1 MDRLNLLREKIRRVA
16 QDQDVDDKKG
26 TQPKKYYSGVKKDKK
41 DARDAHFKRGA
52 SMSDDNPAAYKPAP
66 GDKDKDGKMK
76 KTKPSK
82 HTNKFKQMYG
92 EMVKEVFLPY
102 NEPWNDNVGFHGTLG
117 LLKDTKSKKNAA
129 KYIEKLAKKHKV
141 NFKVDGRGQK
151 QFVYLK
157 SKDQKA
163 VDKLKKELM
172 KNKKLMDALNTI
184 GGVFKEEIEIN
195 EVTFSNPDATEAD
208 ALPPK
213 IVNRF
218 VKEYKNAD
226 KLQNLIIRTK
236 SKVRGSE
243 QSETLNDLNKK
254 TRDFKFALS
263 DCIETGSTIV
273 MDYTPDGDDL
283 YEGKLV
289 TGVDQVL
296 GVISKKL
303 KSEMGKRY
311 KSNAE
316 TGMKFINQL
325 AKMVGMTATDKKQE
339 KGKMF
344 LKMSEQVD
352 EACWDT
358 HKQVGLKK
366 KGNKM
371 VPNCVPKNEASSRA
385 QQAAI
390 AIAKKKSGKYDKDG
404 NRLDEADI
412 KKQLKKIKG
421 ISKKQLEILMTI
433 PQPTL
438 MTMIQQLSTLSM
450 SEKLNP
456 NKDDAGDYIDDFR
469 KSDEPQFKGKSDAK
483 IRKMAIAAYLDAKD
497 KK

>member
-1 MDRLNLLREKIRRVA
+1 MDRLDLLREKIRRVA
-16 QDQDVDDKKG
+16 QDPDVDDKKG

-66 GDKDKDGKMK
+66 GDKDPKTGKLK

-82 HTNKFKQMYG
+82 HTKKFKAMYG
-92 EMVKEVFLPY
+92 EKVNEVFLPY

-195 EVTFSNPDATEAD
+195 EVAFSNPNATEAD

-213 IVNRF
+213 VVNRF

-226 KLQNLIIRTK
+226 KLQTLVIRTK
-236 SKVRGSE
+236 SKIRGSE
-243 QSETLNDLNKK
+243 QRETLDDLNKK

-283 YEGKLV
+283 HEGKLV

-296 GVISKKL
+296 GVITKKL

-311 KSNAE
+311 KKNAE
-316 TGMKFINQL
+316 AGMKYINSI

-339 KGKMF
+339 KGKMLLRMSTLDEKAPNTADAMKRHKAGKAGF
-344 LKMSEQVD
+344 TDKAHLKAKGLIPRSD
-352 EACWDT
+352 GTKRKSPKYEA
-358 HKQVGLKK
+358 KVLPKVKK
-366 KGNKM
+366 K
-371 VPNCVPKNEASSRA
+371 
-385 QQAAI
+385 
-390 AIAKKKSGKYDKDG
+390 
-404 NRLDEADI
+404 LD
-412 KKQLKKIKG
+412 KIKG
-421 ISKKQLEILMTI
+421 ISKQQAEIIASI

-438 MTMIQQLSTLSM
+438 MTIIQQLSTLTM
-450 SEKLNP
+450 ELDPK
-456 NKDDAGDYIDDFR
+456 KDDAGDYIDDFR
-469 KSDEPQFKGKSDAK
+469 QSDAPQFKGKSDAK

>member
-1 MDRLNLLREKIRRVA
+1 MDRLDLIREKIRRVA
-16 QDQDVDDKKG
+16 QDPDVDDKKG

-66 GDKDKDGKMK
+66 GDKDPKTGKLK

-82 HTNKFKQMYG
+82 HTKKFKAMYG
-92 EMVKEVFLPY
+92 EKVNEVFLPY

-195 EVTFSNPDATEAD
+195 EVAFSNPNATEAD

-213 IVNRF
+213 VVNRF

-226 KLQNLIIRTK
+226 KLQTLVIRTK
-236 SKVRGSE
+236 SKIRGSE
-243 QSETLNDLNKK
+243 QRETLDDLNKK

-283 YEGKLV
+283 HEGKLV

-296 GVISKKL
+296 GVITKKL

-311 KSNAE
+311 KKNAE
-316 TGMKFINQL
+316 AGMKYINSI

-344 LKMSEQVD
+344 LRMSTLD
-352 EACWDT
+352 EKAPNTADAMKR
-358 HKQVGLKK
+358 HKAGKAGFTDKAHLKAKGLIPRSDGTKRKSPKYEAKVLPKVKK
-366 KGNKM
+366 K
-371 VPNCVPKNEASSRA
+371 
-385 QQAAI
+385 
-390 AIAKKKSGKYDKDG
+390 
-404 NRLDEADI
+404 LD
-412 KKQLKKIKG
+412 KIKG
-421 ISKKQLEILMTI
+421 ISKQQAEIIASI

-438 MTMIQQLSTLSM
+438 MTIIQQLSTLTM
-450 SEKLNP
+450 ELDPK
-456 NKDDAGDYIDDFR
+456 KDDAGDYIDDFR
-469 KSDEPQFKGKSDAK
+469 QSDAPQFKGKSDAK

>member
-1 MDRLNLLREKIRRVA
+1 MDKLELIREKLRRVA

-41 DARDAHFKRGA
+41 DARDAHFKKGA
-52 SMSDDNPAAYKPAP
+52 SMSDDNPNAYKPAP

-82 HTNKFKQMYG
+82 HTNKFKAMYG

-102 NEPWNDNVGFHGTLG
+102 NQPWNDKKGLHQTLG
-117 LLKDTKSKKNAA
+117 LLRDTKSRKNAA
-129 KYIEKLAKKHKV
+129 KAIEKLAKKHKV
-141 NFKVDGRGQK
+141 EFEVDGRGQK
-151 QFVYLK
+151 QFVYLTSFDK
-157 SKDQKA
+157 KA
-163 VDKLKKELM
+163 IDKLKKDLM
-172 KNKKLMDALNTI
+172 KNKNLIKALDTVNGT
-184 GGVFKEEIEIN
+184 FKEEIEIN
-195 EVTFSNPDATEAD
+195 EVTYSNPNATEAD
-208 ALPPK
+208 TLPPK
-213 IVNRF
+213 VVNRF

-236 SKVRGSE
+236 SKIRGSE
-243 QSETLNDLNKK
+243 QRETLDDLNKK
-254 TRDFKFALS
+254 TRDFKFALT

-283 YEGKLV
+283 HEGKLV

-296 GVISKKL
+296 GVITKKL

-311 KSNAE
+311 KKNAE
-316 TGMKFINQL
+316 AGMKYINSI

-344 LKMSEQVD
+344 LRMSEQVD

-358 HKQVGLKK
+358 HKQVGMKK
-366 KGNKM
+366 KGGKM

-404 NRLDEADI
+404 NRLDEVNI
-412 KKQLKKIKG
+412 KKQLQKIKG
-421 ISKKQLEILMTI
+421 LTKKQIEQLMSI

-438 MTMIQQLSTLSM
+438 MTIIQQLSSLTMELDP
-450 SEKLNP
+450 K
-456 NKDDAGDYIDDFR
+456 KDDAGDYIDDFR
-469 KSDEPQFKGKSDAK
+469 KSDAPQFKGKSDSK

>member
-1 MDRLNLLREKIRRVA
+1 MDRLDLLREKIRRVA
-16 QDQDVDDKKG
+16 QDPDVDDKKG

-66 GDKDKDGKMK
+66 GDKDPKTGKLK

-82 HTNKFKQMYG
+82 HTKKFKAMYG
-92 EMVKEVFLPY
+92 EKVNEVFLPY

-195 EVTFSNPDATEAD
+195 EVAFSNPNATEAD

-213 IVNRF
+213 VVNRF

-226 KLQNLIIRTK
+226 KLQTLVIRTK
-236 SKVRGSE
+236 SKIRGSE
-243 QSETLNDLNKK
+243 QRETLDDLNKK

-283 YEGKLV
+283 HEGKLV

-296 GVISKKL
+296 GVITKKL

-311 KSNAE
+311 KKNAE
-316 TGMKFINQL
+316 AGMKYINSI

-344 LKMSEQVD
+344 LRMSTLD
-352 EACWDT
+352 EKAPNTADAMKR
-358 HKQVGLKK
+358 HKAGKAGFTDKAHLKAKGLIPRSDGTKRKSPKYEAKVLPKVKK
-366 KGNKM
+366 KL
-371 VPNCVPKNEASSRA
+371 
-385 QQAAI
+385 
-390 AIAKKKSGKYDKDG
+390 DKV
-404 NRLDEADI
+404 
-412 KKQLKKIKG
+412 KG
-421 ISKKQLEILMTI
+421 ISKQQAEIIASI

-438 MTMIQQLSTLSM
+438 MTIIQQLSTLTM
-450 SEKLNP
+450 ELDPK
-456 NKDDAGDYIDDFR
+456 KDDAGDYIDDFR
-469 KSDEPQFKGKSDAK
+469 QSDAPQFKGKSDAK

>member
-1 MDRLNLLREKIRRVA
+1 MDRLDLLREKIRRVA
-16 QDQDVDDKKG
+16 QDPDVDDKKG

-66 GDKDKDGKMK
+66 GDKDPKTGKLK

-82 HTNKFKQMYG
+82 HTKKFKAMYG
-92 EMVKEVFLPY
+92 EKVNEVFLPY

-195 EVTFSNPDATEAD
+195 EVTFSNPNATEAD

-213 IVNRF
+213 VVNRF

-226 KLQNLIIRTK
+226 KLQTLVIRTK
-236 SKVRGSE
+236 SKIRGSE
-243 QSETLNDLNKK
+243 QRETLDDLNKK

-283 YEGKLV
+283 HEGKLV

-296 GVISKKL
+296 GVITKKL

-311 KSNAE
+311 KKNAE
-316 TGMKFINQL
+316 AGMKYINSI

-344 LKMSEQVD
+344 LRMSTLD
-352 EACWDT
+352 EKAPNTADAMKR
-358 HKQVGLKK
+358 HKAGKAGFTDKAHLKAKGLIPRSDGTKRKSPKYEAKVLPKVKK
-366 KGNKM
+366 K
-371 VPNCVPKNEASSRA
+371 
-385 QQAAI
+385 
-390 AIAKKKSGKYDKDG
+390 
-404 NRLDEADI
+404 LD
-412 KKQLKKIKG
+412 KIKG
-421 ISKKQLEILMTI
+421 ISKQQAEIIASI

-438 MTMIQQLSTLSM
+438 MTIIQQLSTLTM
-450 SEKLNP
+450 ELDPK
-456 NKDDAGDYIDDFR
+456 KDDAGDYIDDFR
-469 KSDEPQFKGKSDAK
+469 QSDAPQFKGKSDAK

>member
-1 MDRLNLLREKIRRVA
+1 MDRLDLLREKIRRVA
-16 QDQDVDDKKG
+16 QDPDVDDKKG
-26 TQPKKYYSGVKKDKK
+26 TQPEKYYSGVKKDKK

-66 GDKDKDGKMK
+66 GDKDPKTGKLK

-82 HTNKFKQMYG
+82 HTKKFKAMYG
-92 EMVKEVFLPY
+92 EKVNEVFLPY

-195 EVTFSNPDATEAD
+195 EVAFSNPNATEAD

-213 IVNRF
+213 VVNRF

-226 KLQNLIIRTK
+226 KLQTLVIRTK
-236 SKVRGSE
+236 SKIRGSE
-243 QSETLNDLNKK
+243 QRETLDDLNKK

-283 YEGKLV
+283 HEGKLV

-296 GVISKKL
+296 GVITKKL

-311 KSNAE
+311 KKNAE
-316 TGMKFINQL
+316 AGMKYINSI

-344 LKMSEQVD
+344 LRMSTLD
-352 EACWDT
+352 EKAPNTADAMKR
-358 HKQVGLKK
+358 HKAGKAGFTDKAHLKAKGLIPSSDGTKRKSPKYEAKVLPKVKK
-366 KGNKM
+366 K
-371 VPNCVPKNEASSRA
+371 
-385 QQAAI
+385 
-390 AIAKKKSGKYDKDG
+390 
-404 NRLDEADI
+404 LD
-412 KKQLKKIKG
+412 KIKG
-421 ISKKQLEILMTI
+421 ISKQQAEIIASI

-438 MTMIQQLSTLSM
+438 MTIIQQLSTLTM
-450 SEKLNP
+450 ELDPK
-456 NKDDAGDYIDDFR
+456 KDDAGDYIDDFR
-469 KSDEPQFKGKSDAK
+469 QSDAPQFKGKSDAK

>member
-1 MDRLNLLREKIRRVA
+1 MDRLDLLREKIRRVA
-16 QDQDVDDKKG
+16 QDPDVDDKKG

-66 GDKDKDGKMK
+66 GDKDPKTGKLK

-82 HTNKFKQMYG
+82 HTKKFKQMYG
-92 EMVKEVFLPY
+92 EKGNEVFLPY

-195 EVTFSNPDATEAD
+195 EVAFSNPNATEAD

-213 IVNRF
+213 VVNRF

-226 KLQNLIIRTK
+226 KLQTLVIRTK
-236 SKVRGSE
+236 SKIRGSE
-243 QSETLNDLNKK
+243 QRETLDDLNKK

-283 YEGKLV
+283 HEGKLV

-296 GVISKKL
+296 GVITKKL

-311 KSNAE
+311 KKNAE
-316 TGMKFINQL
+316 AGMKYINSI

-344 LKMSEQVD
+344 LRMSTLD
-352 EACWDT
+352 EKAPNTADAMKR
-358 HKQVGLKK
+358 HKAGKAGFTDKAHLKAKGLIPRSDGTKRKSPKYEAKVLPKVKK
-366 KGNKM
+366 K
-371 VPNCVPKNEASSRA
+371 
-385 QQAAI
+385 
-390 AIAKKKSGKYDKDG
+390 
-404 NRLDEADI
+404 LD
-412 KKQLKKIKG
+412 KIKG
-421 ISKKQLEILMTI
+421 ISKQQAEIIASI

-438 MTMIQQLSTLSM
+438 MTIIQQLSTLTM
-450 SEKLNP
+450 ELDPK
-456 NKDDAGDYIDDFR
+456 KDDAGDYIDDFR
-469 KSDEPQFKGKSDAK
+469 QSDAPQFKGKSDAK

>member
-1 MDRLNLLREKIRRVA
+1 MDRLDLLREKIRRVA
-16 QDQDVDDKKG
+16 QDPDVDDKKG

-66 GDKDKDGKMK
+66 GDKDPKTGKLK

-82 HTNKFKQMYG
+82 HTKKFKAMYG
-92 EMVKEVFLPY
+92 EKVNEVFLPY

-195 EVTFSNPDATEAD
+195 EVAFSNPNATEAD

-213 IVNRF
+213 VVNRF

-226 KLQNLIIRTK
+226 KLQTLVIRTK
-236 SKVRGSE
+236 SKIRGSE
-243 QSETLNDLNKK
+243 QRETLDDLNKK

-283 YEGKLV
+283 HEGKLV

-296 GVISKKL
+296 GVITKKL

-311 KSNAE
+311 KKNAE
-316 TGMKFINQL
+316 AGMKYINSI

-344 LKMSEQVD
+344 LRMSTLD
-352 EACWDT
+352 EKAPNTADAMKR
-358 HKQVGLKK
+358 HKAGKAGFTDKAHLKAKGLIPRSDGTKRKSPKYEAKVLPKVKK
-366 KGNKM
+366 K
-371 VPNCVPKNEASSRA
+371 
-385 QQAAI
+385 
-390 AIAKKKSGKYDKDG
+390 
-404 NRLDEADI
+404 LD
-412 KKQLKKIKG
+412 KIKG
-421 ISKKQLEILMTI
+421 ISKQQAEIIASI

-438 MTMIQQLSTLSM
+438 MTIIQQLSTLTM
-450 SEKLNP
+450 ELDPK
-456 NKDDAGDYIDDFR
+456 KDDAGDYIDDFR
-469 KSDEPQFKGKSDAK
+469 KSDAPQFKGKSDAK

>member
-1 MDRLNLLREKIRRVA
+1 MDRLDLLREKIRRVA
-16 QDQDVDDKKG
+16 QDPDVDDKKG

-66 GDKDKDGKMK
+66 GDKDPKTGKLK

-82 HTNKFKQMYG
+82 HTKKFKAMYG
-92 EMVKEVFLPY
+92 EKVNEVFLPY

-195 EVTFSNPDATEAD
+195 EVAFSNPNATEAD

-213 IVNRF
+213 LVSRF

-226 KLQNLIIRTK
+226 KLQTLVIRTK
-236 SKVRGSE
+236 SKIRGSE
-243 QSETLNDLNKK
+243 QRETLDDLNKK

-283 YEGKLV
+283 HEGKLV

-296 GVISKKL
+296 GVITKKL

-311 KSNAE
+311 KKNAE
-316 TGMKFINQL
+316 AGMKYINSI

-344 LKMSEQVD
+344 LRMSTLD
-352 EACWDT
+352 EKAPNTADAMKR
-358 HKQVGLKK
+358 HKAGKAGFTDKAHLKAKGLIPRSDGTKRKSPKYEAKVLPKVKK
-366 KGNKM
+366 K
-371 VPNCVPKNEASSRA
+371 
-385 QQAAI
+385 
-390 AIAKKKSGKYDKDG
+390 
-404 NRLDEADI
+404 LD
-412 KKQLKKIKG
+412 KIKG
-421 ISKKQLEILMTI
+421 ISKQQAEIIASI

-438 MTMIQQLSTLSM
+438 MTIIQQLSTLTM
-450 SEKLNP
+450 ELDPK
-456 NKDDAGDYIDDFR
+456 KDDAGDYIDDFR
-469 KSDEPQFKGKSDAK
+469 QSDAPQFKGKSDAK

>member
-1 MDRLNLLREKIRRVA
+1 MDRLDLLREKIRRVA
-16 QDQDVDDKKG
+16 QDPDVDDKKG

-66 GDKDKDGKMK
+66 GDKDPKTGKLK
-76 KTKPSK
+76 KRKPSK
-82 HTNKFKQMYG
+82 HTKKFKAMYG
-92 EMVKEVFLPY
+92 EKVNEVFLPY

-195 EVTFSNPDATEAD
+195 EVAFSNPNATEAD

-213 IVNRF
+213 VVNRF

-226 KLQNLIIRTK
+226 KLQTLVIRTK
-236 SKVRGSE
+236 SKIRGSE
-243 QSETLNDLNKK
+243 QRETLDDLNKK

-283 YEGKLV
+283 HEGKLV

-296 GVISKKL
+296 GVITKKL

-311 KSNAE
+311 KKNAE
-316 TGMKFINQL
+316 AGMKYINSI

-344 LKMSEQVD
+344 LRMSTLD
-352 EACWDT
+352 EKAPNTADAMKR
-358 HKQVGLKK
+358 HKAGKAGFTDKAHLKAKGLIPRSDGTKRKSPKYEAKVMPKVKK
-366 KGNKM
+366 K
-371 VPNCVPKNEASSRA
+371 
-385 QQAAI
+385 
-390 AIAKKKSGKYDKDG
+390 
-404 NRLDEADI
+404 LD
-412 KKQLKKIKG
+412 KIKG
-421 ISKKQLEILMTI
+421 ITKQQAEILAYI

-438 MTMIQQLSTLSM
+438 MTIIQQLSTLTM
-450 SEKLNP
+450 ELDPK
-456 NKDDAGDYIDDFR
+456 KDDAGDYIDDFR
-469 KSDEPQFKGKSDAK
+469 QSDAPQFKGKSDAK

>member
-1 MDRLNLLREKIRRVA
+1 MDRLDLLREKIRRVA
-16 QDQDVDDKKG
+16 QDPDVDDKKG

-66 GDKDKDGKMK
+66 GDKDPKTGKLK

-82 HTNKFKQMYG
+82 HTKKFKAMYG
-92 EMVKEVFLPY
+92 EKVNEVFLPY

-195 EVTFSNPDATEAD
+195 EVAFSNPNATEAD

-213 IVNRF
+213 VVNRF

-226 KLQNLIIRTK
+226 KLQTLVIRRK
-236 SKVRGSE
+236 SKIRGSE
-243 QSETLNDLNKK
+243 QRETLDDLNKK

-283 YEGKLV
+283 HEGKLV

-296 GVISKKL
+296 GVITKKL

-311 KSNAE
+311 KKNAE
-316 TGMKFINQL
+316 AGMKYINSI

-344 LKMSEQVD
+344 LRMSTLD
-352 EACWDT
+352 EKAPNTADAMKR
-358 HKQVGLKK
+358 HKAGKAGFTDKAHLKAKGLIPRSDGTKRKSPKYEAKVLPKVKK
-366 KGNKM
+366 K
-371 VPNCVPKNEASSRA
+371 
-385 QQAAI
+385 
-390 AIAKKKSGKYDKDG
+390 
-404 NRLDEADI
+404 LD
-412 KKQLKKIKG
+412 KIKG
-421 ISKKQLEILMTI
+421 ISKQQAEIIASI

-438 MTMIQQLSTLSM
+438 MTIIQQLSTLTM
-450 SEKLNP
+450 ELDPK
-456 NKDDAGDYIDDFR
+456 KDDAGDYIDDFR
-469 KSDEPQFKGKSDAK
+469 QSDAPQFKGKSDAK

>member
-1 MDRLNLLREKIRRVA
+1 MDRLDLIREKIRRVA
-16 QDQDVDDKKG
+16 QDPDVDDKKG
-26 TQPKKYYSGVKKDKK
+26 TQPKKYYSGVKKSKK

-92 EMVKEVFLPY
+92 ETVKEVFLPY

-195 EVTFSNPDATEAD
+195 EVTYSNPNATEAD
-208 ALPPK
+208 TLPPK

-236 SKVRGSE
+236 SKIRGSE
-243 QSETLNDLNKK
+243 QSETLDDLNKK

-273 MDYTPDGDDL
+273 MDYTPEGDDL
-283 YEGKLV
+283 SEGKLV
-289 TGVDQVL
+289 TGVADTL
-296 GVISKKL
+296 DVITKKL
-303 KSEMGKRY
+303 KAEMGKRY
-311 KSNAE
+311 KKNAE
-316 TGMKFINQL
+316 SGLKFINQV
-325 AKMVGMTATDKKQE
+325 AKMVGMTASDKGQQKNRMFLRMSEETLDEKAPNTADAMKRHKAGKAGFTDKAHLKA
-339 KGKMF
+339 KGLIPRSDGIKR
-344 LKMSEQVD
+344 KSPKY
-352 EACWDT
+352 EAKKTDMTAISSW
-358 HKQVGLKK
+358 KK
-366 KGNKM
+366 KL
-371 VPNCVPKNEASSRA
+371 KNV
-385 QQAAI
+385 
-390 AIAKKKSGKYDKDG
+390 
-404 NRLDEADI
+404 
-412 KKQLKKIKG
+412 KG
-421 ISKKQLEILMTI
+421 ISKD
-433 PQPTL
+433 TL
-438 MTMIQQLSTLSM
+438 QQLSQLPTPVITSLINQIGM
-450 SEKLNP
+450 IVAQKEELGKNA
-456 NKDDAGDYIDDFR
+456 DAGDYIDDFR
-469 KSDEPQFKGKSDAK
+469 KSDAPQFKGKSDAK

>member
-1 MDRLNLLREKIRRVA
+1 MDRLDLLREKIRRVA
-16 QDQDVDDKKG
+16 QDKDVDDKKG

-66 GDKDKDGKMK
+66 GDKDPKTGKLK

-82 HTNKFKQMYG
+82 HTKKFKAMYG
-92 EMVKEVFLPY
+92 EKVNEVFLPY

-195 EVTFSNPDATEAD
+195 EVAFSNPNATEAD

-213 IVNRF
+213 VVNRF

-226 KLQNLIIRTK
+226 KLQTLVIRTK
-236 SKVRGSE
+236 SKIRGSE
-243 QSETLNDLNKK
+243 QRETLDDLNKK

-283 YEGKLV
+283 HEGKLV

-296 GVISKKL
+296 GVITKKL

-311 KSNAE
+311 KKNAE
-316 TGMKFINQL
+316 AGMKYINSI

-344 LKMSEQVD
+344 LRMSTLD
-352 EACWDT
+352 EKAPNTADAMKR
-358 HKQVGLKK
+358 HKAGKAGFTDKAHLKAKGLIPRSDGTKRKSPKYEAKVLPKVKK
-366 KGNKM
+366 K
-371 VPNCVPKNEASSRA
+371 
-385 QQAAI
+385 
-390 AIAKKKSGKYDKDG
+390 
-404 NRLDEADI
+404 LD
-412 KKQLKKIKG
+412 KIKG
-421 ISKKQLEILMTI
+421 ISKQQAEIIASIPKQTLMTI
-433 PQPTL
+433 
-438 MTMIQQLSTLSM
+438 IQQLSTLTM
-450 SEKLNP
+450 ELDPK
-456 NKDDAGDYIDDFR
+456 KDDAGDYIDDFR
-469 KSDEPQFKGKSDAK
+469 QSDAPQFKGKSDAK

>member
-1 MDRLNLLREKIRRVA
+1 MNRLDLLREKIRRVA
-16 QDQDVDDKKG
+16 QDPDVDDKKG

-41 DARDAHFKRGA
+41 DARDAHFKKGA
-52 SMSDDNPAAYKPAP
+52 SMSDDNPNAYKPAP

-82 HTNKFKQMYG
+82 HTKKFKAMYG
-92 EMVKEVFLPY
+92 EEV
-102 NEPWNDNVGFHGTLG
+102 V
-117 LLKDTKSKKNAA
+117 
-129 KYIEKLAKKHKV
+129 
-141 NFKVDGRGQK
+141 
-151 QFVYLK
+151 
-157 SKDQKA
+157 
-163 VDKLKKELM
+163 
-172 KNKKLMDALNTI
+172 
-184 GGVFKEEIEIN
+184 N
-195 EVTFSNPDATEAD
+195 EVTYSNPNATEAD
-208 ALPPK
+208 TLPPK

-236 SKVRGSE
+236 SKIRGSE
-243 QSETLNDLNKK
+243 QRETLDDLNKK
-254 TRDFKFALS
+254 TRDFKFSLS

-283 YEGKLV
+283 HEGKLV

-296 GVISKKL
+296 GVITKKL

-311 KSNAE
+311 KKNAE
-316 TGMKFINQL
+316 AGMKYINSI

-344 LKMSEQVD
+344 LRMSEQVD

-358 HKQVGLKK
+358 HKQVGMKK
-366 KGNKM
+366 KGGKM
-371 VPNCVPKNEASSRA
+371 VPNCVPKNEAKVMPKV
-385 QQAAI
+385 
-390 AIAKKKSGKYDKDG
+390 KKK
-404 NRLDEADI
+404 LD
-412 KKQLKKIKG
+412 KIKG
-421 ISKKQLEILMTI
+421 ISKQQAEILASI

-438 MTMIQQLSTLSM
+438 MTIIQQLSTLTM
-450 SEKLNP
+450 ELDPK
-456 NKDDAGDYIDDFR
+456 KDDAGDYIDDFR
-469 KSDEPQFKGKSDAK
+469 KSDAPQFKGKSDSK

>member
-1 MDRLNLLREKIRRVA
+1 MNRLDLLREKIRRVA
-16 QDQDVDDKKG
+16 QDPDVDDKKG

-41 DARDAHFKRGA
+41 DARDAHFKKGA
-52 SMSDDNPAAYKPAP
+52 SMSDDNPNAYKPAP

-82 HTNKFKQMYG
+82 HTKKFKAMYG
-92 EMVKEVFLPY
+92 EEV
-102 NEPWNDNVGFHGTLG
+102 V
-117 LLKDTKSKKNAA
+117 
-129 KYIEKLAKKHKV
+129 
-141 NFKVDGRGQK
+141 
-151 QFVYLK
+151 
-157 SKDQKA
+157 
-163 VDKLKKELM
+163 
-172 KNKKLMDALNTI
+172 
-184 GGVFKEEIEIN
+184 N
-195 EVTFSNPDATEAD
+195 EVTYSNPNATEAD
-208 ALPPK
+208 TLPPK

-236 SKVRGSE
+236 SKIRGSE
-243 QSETLNDLNKK
+243 QRETLDDLNKK

-283 YEGKLV
+283 HEGKLV

-296 GVISKKL
+296 GVITKKL

-311 KSNAE
+311 KKNAE
-316 TGMKFINQL
+316 AGMKYINSI

-344 LKMSEQVD
+344 LRMSEQVD

-358 HKQVGLKK
+358 HKQVGMKK
-366 KGNKM
+366 KGGKM

-404 NRLDEADI
+404 NRLDEVNI
-412 KKQLKKIKG
+412 KKQLQKIKG
-421 ISKKQLEILMTI
+421 LTKKQIEQLMSI

-438 MTMIQQLSTLSM
+438 MTIIQQLSSLTMELDP
-450 SEKLNP
+450 K
-456 NKDDAGDYIDDFR
+456 KDDAGDYIDDFR
-469 KSDEPQFKGKSDAK
+469 KSDAPQFKGKSDSK